1 MGLQPGRGEHPEGLP
16 GERWLGRLWGK
27 RNRRARGFLPSVCMP
42 AFIQRIFIFPSM
54 EREETPPE
62 RLSRKETWF
71 VVILGSS
78 PRSSWGRGEMP
89 SVVFLAPQ
97 GPGKWPEADSPG
109 EPRGCVIHC
118 WSCRAELFF
127 PTWADSC
134 PHGRRC
140 ARETAALS
148 EKTPSWRGE
157 RGNRNPLDLHVET
170 PCI

>member
-1 MGLQPGRGEHPEGLP
+1 MGLLLGRGEHPEGLP
-16 GERWLGRLWGK
+16 GERLAQGPALGEEKPSCSR
-27 RNRRARGFLPSVCMP
+27 LPSFRLH
-42 AFIQRIFIFPSM
+42 ASIHSAYFYFSLYGERRDPS
-54 EREETPPE
+54 R
-62 RLSRKETWF
+62 SRKETWF

-78 PRSSWGRGEMP
+78 ARSSWGRGELP

-127 PTWADSC
+127 PTWAESC
-134 PHGRRC
+134 PNGRRC

-157 RGNRNPLDLHVET
+157 RGNRNPLDLYVET
-170 PCI
+170 P